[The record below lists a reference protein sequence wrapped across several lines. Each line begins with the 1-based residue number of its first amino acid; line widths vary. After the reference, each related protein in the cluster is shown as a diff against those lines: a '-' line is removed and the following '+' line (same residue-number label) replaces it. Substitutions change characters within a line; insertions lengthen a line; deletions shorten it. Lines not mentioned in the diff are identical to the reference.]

1 MRSLREPPEFVGGTP
16 PRGNSLLTRQHIVG
30 ATLLTLL
37 WGAVLFFIL
46 YLWHSTPRDGQDFA
60 HYGPFAVLFRD
71 YSGWWYIDLPIAL
84 LYTFVHPVIGKVF
97 AVVVERFCSGLDY
110 VFDLDRDERWGGWSK
125 EKQLYFAVFWPI
137 TGPVTL
143 LLTAIGLVY
152 GLLFKSMFKG

>member
-1 MRSLREPPEFVGGTP
+1 MRPLRHPEAMSHGP
-16 PRGNSLLTRQHIVG
+16 YPSPHMLTRQHIVG

-37 WGAVLFFIL
+37 WGGVLFLLL
-46 YLWHSTPRDGQDFA
+46 YLWHSTPEPDATFSR
-60 HYGPFAVLFRD
+60 YGPFVVLHRD

-97 AVVVERFCSGLDY
+97 AVAVERICAGLDH
-110 VFDLDRDERWGGWSK
+110 VFELDRDERWGGWSK